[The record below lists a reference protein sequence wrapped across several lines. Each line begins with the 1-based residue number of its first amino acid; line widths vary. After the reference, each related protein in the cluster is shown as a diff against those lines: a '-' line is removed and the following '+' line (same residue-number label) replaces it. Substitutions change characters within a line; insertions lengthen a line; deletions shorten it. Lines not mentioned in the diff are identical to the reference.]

1 MTSASEGAF
10 YQRRLGARGDERF
23 FATELTRGPWSN
35 DHQHGGPPT
44 ALLARA
50 VERCEVGQSVSNA
63 DHRRAAEMFV
73 VRMTCELLRPI
84 PIAAP
89 LEVVTEPLAESRN
102 VQRIAAALVSG
113 DEQLAVA
120 LAVRIRVQEQAIPIH
135 SHDDGPALPPLERC
149 RAFEFPFFRHAV
161 GYHTAM
167 EARAAEGE
175 FGHGKFAVW
184 MRPRHALIEAEPTT
198 TLQRVMICADAGHGV
213 GSALDTSRWRF
224 VNPDTSVHL
233 HRLPADEWLGMRAR
247 TYSEPLGFGLC
258 HTRLC
263 DRHGDLGLVVQSQVI
278 AQARA

>member
-10 YQRRLGARGDERF
+10 YQRQVGAHGEERF

-50 VERCEVGQSVSNA
+50 VERHELEPTSLGG
-63 DHRRAAEMFV
+63 RRAGEMFV

-89 LEVVTEPLAESRN
+89 LEVMTELLAESRN
-102 VQRIAAALVSG
+102 VHRIAAALVSG

-120 LAVRIRVQEQAIPIH
+120 LATRIRVQEQAIPIYT
-135 SHDDGPALPPLERC
+135 HDDGPSLPALEHC
-149 RAFEFPFFRHAV
+149 RPFEFPFFRHAV

-167 EARAAEGE
+167 EVRAAEGE

-184 MRPRHALIEAEPTT
+184 MRPRHALIESETSTP
-198 TLQRVMICADAGHGV
+198 LQRVMICADAGHGV
-213 GSALDTSRWRF
+213 GTALDTSRWRF

>member
-1 MTSASEGAF
+1 MASSNAGWF
-10 YQRRLGARGDERF
+10 YQRELGAHGEERF

-50 VERCEVGQSVSNA
+50 VERQPG
-63 DHRRAAEMFV
+63 EMFV

-89 LEVVTEPLAESRN
+89 LEVVTELLAESRN

-120 LAVRIRVQEQAIPIH
+120 LAIRIRVKEQVVPH
-135 SHDDGPALPPLERC
+135 HVHDDDPPLPVLERC
-149 RAFEFPFFRHAV
+149 RPFEFPFFRHAV

-167 EARAAEGE
+167 EVRAAEGE
-175 FGHGKFAVW
+175 FGQGKFAVW
-184 MRPRHALIEAEPTT
+184 MRPRPSLIESEPSTP
-198 TLQRVMICADAGHGV
+198 LQRVMICADAGHGV
-213 GSALDTSRWRF
+213 GSALDTARWSF

-233 HRLPADEWLGMRAR
+233 HRLPVDEWLGMRAR
-247 TYSEPLGFGLC
+247 TYSEPMGFGLC
-258 HTRLC
+258 RTQLC

-278 AQARA
+278 TGARS

>member
-1 MTSASEGAF
+1 MTSTSEGAF
-10 YQRRLGARGDERF
+10 YQRVLGAHGEERF

-35 DHQHGGPPT
+35 DHQHAGPPT

-50 VERCEVGQSVSNA
+50 VERREAST
-63 DHRRAAEMFV
+63 DMFV

-89 LEVVTEPLAESRN
+89 LEVVTDLLAASRN

-120 LAVRIRVQEQAIPIH
+120 LAIRIRVQEQAILVH
-135 SHDDGPALPPLERC
+135 AHDDDPPLPALERC
-149 RAFEFPFFRHAV
+149 RPFEFPFFQHAV

-167 EARAAEGE
+167 EVRAAEGE

-184 MRPRHALIEAEPTT
+184 MRPRPALIESESCTP
-198 TLQRVMICADAGHGV
+198 LQRVMICADAGHGV
-213 GSALDTSRWRF
+213 GTALDTSRWSF
-224 VNPDTSVHL
+224 VNPDTTVYL

-247 TYSEPLGFGLC
+247 TYSEPMGYGLC
-258 HTRLC
+258 RTSLS

-278 AQARA
+278 APTRG

>member
-1 MTSASEGAF
+1 MTSAF
-10 YQRRLGARGDERF
+10 YQRVLGARGEERF

-50 VERCEVGQSVSNA
+50 IEQPN
-63 DHRRAAEMFV
+63 MMV

-89 LEVVTEPLAESRN
+89 LEVVTEELAASRN
-102 VQRIAAALVSG
+102 VRRVAAALLSG

-120 LAVRIRVQEQAIPIH
+120 VAISIRVQEQVIPAH
-135 SHDDGPALPPLERC
+135 RHDDDPPLPSPDKC

-167 EARAAEGE
+167 EVRAAEGE
-175 FGHGKFAVW
+175 FGRGKFGAWV
-184 MRPRHALIEAEPTT
+184 RPRPALIESEPTT
-198 TLQRVMICADAGHGV
+198 PLQRVMICADAGHGL
-213 GSALDTSRWRF
+213 GTALDTTQWSF

-247 TYSEPLGFGLC
+247 TWSEPLGFGMCRTQLS
-258 HTRLC
+258 

-278 AQARA
+278 AAARR

>member
-10 YQRRLGARGDERF
+10 YQREVGARGEERF
-23 FATELTRGPWSN
+23 FATELTRGPWNN

-50 VERCEVGQSVSNA
+50 VEREG
-63 DHRRAAEMFV
+63 MFV

-89 LEVVTEPLAESRN
+89 LEVVTELLAESRN
-102 VQRIAAALVSG
+102 VHRIAAALVSG

-120 LAVRIRVQEQAIPIH
+120 LAIRIRVQEQAIPICT
-135 SHDDGPALPPLERC
+135 HDDGPPLPALEHC
-149 RAFEFPFFRHAV
+149 RPFEFPFFRHAV

-167 EARAAEGE
+167 EVRAAEGE

-184 MRPRHALIEAEPTT
+184 MRPRLALIESETT
-198 TLQRVMICADAGHGV
+198 TPLQRVMICADAGHGV
-213 GSALDTSRWRF
+213 GTALDTSRWRF
-224 VNPDTSVHL
+224 VNPDTGVHL

-247 TYSEPLGFGLC
+247 TYSEPMGFGLC
-258 HTRLC
+258 HTRLS

-278 AQARA
+278 AEART

>member
-1 MTSASEGAF
+1 MTSDAF
-10 YQRRLGARGDERF
+10 YERRLGARGEERF
-23 FATELTRGPWSN
+23 FATPLTRGPWSN

-44 ALLARA
+44 ALLTRA
-50 VERCEVGQSVSNA
+50 VERVELEPSSPTG
-63 DHRRAAEMFV
+63 RRAAEMFV

-89 LEVVTEPLAESRN
+89 LEVTTELLAQSRN
-102 VQRIAAALVSG
+102 VHRIAAALVSG

-120 LAVRIRVQEQAIPIH
+120 IAIRIRVQELELPVHA
-135 SHDDGPALPPLERC
+135 HDDGPPLPALEHC
-149 RAFEFPFFRHAV
+149 RPFEFPFFRHAV

-167 EARAAEGE
+167 EVRAAEGE

-184 MRPRHALIEAEPTT
+184 MRPRHPLLESETT
-198 TLQRVMICADAGHGV
+198 TPLQRVMICADAGHGV
-213 GSALDTSRWRF
+213 GTALDTARWSF

-247 TYSEPLGFGLC
+247 THCEPLGFGLC
-258 HTRLC
+258 HTQLS